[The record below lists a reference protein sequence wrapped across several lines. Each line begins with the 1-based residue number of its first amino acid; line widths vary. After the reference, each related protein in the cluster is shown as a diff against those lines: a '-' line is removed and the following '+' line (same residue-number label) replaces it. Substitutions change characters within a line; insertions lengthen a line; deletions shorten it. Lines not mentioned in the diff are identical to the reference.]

1 MLRIS
6 KLTDYGTVV
15 MTELARN
22 PRGVVSATDLASRLD
37 ITPATVSKLLKLLS
51 KGKLV
56 HSYRGS
62 EGGYQLAQLPE
73 DISVAAII
81 DVIEGPIALTECA
94 EPVHC
99 CSKEGECGVSGNWQ
113 LINRAVREALE
124 SVSLAEMV
132 RPMTSLPLKRHK
144 QIEAFASRP
153 AASG

>member
-81 DVIEGPIALTECA
+81 DVLSAAAPALVAVVAVELSHTHTHTRAHTHACVRAHTLMNYRGRAGARQRGARCA
-94 EPVHC
+94 A
-99 CSKEGECGVSGNWQ
+99 
-113 LINRAVREALE
+113 RA
-124 SVSLAEMV
+124 
-132 RPMTSLPLKRHK
+132 
-144 QIEAFASRP
+144 
-153 AASG
+153 